1 MKLLRRIVV
10 AALVILVIDGCYTA
24 ARLTLEMRWAAS
36 ALDNGAHKLEDARF
50 NKAERNFDIAR
61 LHARAAER
69 MTGHLTFGL
78 LSHLPGIS
86 SDVHAIDSLV
96 AAINHGV
103 DAGVTA
109 LDGIRAMD
117 PADEGLAGA
126 LYEDGRVDLAAFN
139 VARPY
144 VEDTVDLLT
153 EARSD
158 VASAPDGNV
167 PQLSRA
173 VEDAGDRLDSALDA
187 ASEGVRMIEQLPRL
201 LGADGSR
208 RYFLAF
214 QSPSE
219 ARGGGGL
226 IGFYGI
232 LEADQ
237 GEVKLGHLEPI
248 GMLTNRKKEAADAPG
263 WFRSLYGSVGAVD
276 EWRQVNTSINFP
288 AVSEVILDRYEM
300 TTGEQLD
307 GVIAMDP
314 LALGELTQGTGPI
327 DAGTLGKIDS
337 RNAREV
343 LLKDIYVEYQ
353 GRPIAQNRTLKILV
367 DHFWSRL
374 GSGRVNVTGFS
385 DGLSDAVAGGH
396 LKIFATD
403 PEIES
408 ALIDLGVDG
417 GYEDESSNVQAV
429 FNNNWSANKIDYY
442 LRRTIETHVV
452 LDADGEATITT
463 TAMLSNFASAD
474 EGGLMSGAFIEG
486 QEDGTNTM
494 SLFFLMPDGSRD
506 PAVTI
511 DGKEDDPFRG
521 RDDGAPVAWTIVR
534 IPAGETSTVTL
545 TYELPDGV
553 VDGRFPF
560 TLFPQTTVTRDTFVL
575 TAEGPDGRLLE
586 ISEVAA
592 EIGPPEKVVRGL
604 LDRERR
610 FRIQL

>member
-1 MKLLRRIVV
+1 MKLLRRVVV
-10 AALVILVIDGCYTA
+10 AALVILAIDGCYA
-24 ARLTLEMRWAAS
+24 AVRLTLEMKWAAS
-36 ALDNGAHKLEDARF
+36 ALDKGAHKLEDAKF

-69 MTGHLTFGL
+69 MTGHLSFEL
-78 LSHLPGIS
+78 LSHVPGIS
-86 SDVHAIDSLV
+86 SDVHTIGSLV
-96 AAINHGV
+96 AAVNHGV

-109 LDGIRAMD
+109 LDGIQAMD

-126 LYEDGRVDLAAFN
+126 LYEDGRVDLAAFD

-144 VEDTVDLLT
+144 VEDAVDLLA

-158 VASAPDGNV
+158 LAGTPVGNV

-173 VEDAGDRLDSALDA
+173 VEEAGERLDSALDA
-187 ASEGVRMIEQLPRL
+187 ASEGVRVIEQLPRL

-237 GEVKLGHLEPI
+237 GEIKLGHLEPI
-248 GMLTNRKKEAADAPG
+248 GTLTNRKKEAADAPG
-263 WFRSLYGSVGAVD
+263 WFRSLYGSVGALD
-276 EWRQVNTSINFP
+276 EWRQVNSSINFP

-327 DAGTLGKIDS
+327 DAGALGKIDS

-374 GSGRVNVTGFS
+374 GSGEVNVTGFS

-408 ALIDLGVDG
+408 ALVDLGVDG

-442 LRRTIETHVV
+442 LHRTIETHVV

-494 SLFFLMPDGSRD
+494 SLFFLMPEGSRD
-506 PAVTI
+506 PVVTI

-521 RDDGAPVAWTIVR
+521 RDGGAPVAWTIVR

-545 TYELPDGV
+545 TYELPDGIR
-553 VDGRFPF
+553 DGHFPF
-560 TLFPQTTVTRDTFVL
+560 TLFPQTTVNPDAFVL
-575 TAEGPDGRLLE
+575 TAEGPDGRLLPIRE
-586 ISEVAA
+586 ITPDLTPAS
-592 EIGPPEKVVRGL
+592 KLVRGV
-604 LDRERR
+604 LDRPHR
-610 FRIQL
+610 FRIEL